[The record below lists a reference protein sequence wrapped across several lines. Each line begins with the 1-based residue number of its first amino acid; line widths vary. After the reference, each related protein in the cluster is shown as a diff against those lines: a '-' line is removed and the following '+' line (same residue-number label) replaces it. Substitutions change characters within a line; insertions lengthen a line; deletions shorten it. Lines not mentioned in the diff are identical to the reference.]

1 MEIKK
6 EIYISASGSLLVI
19 VFLSL
24 FFVFPLISE
33 ITKTSKEMSLEISD
47 RLLLKDQYSEA
58 GNFKQKYESY
68 QTSLDKIDNMFVD
81 AKNPVAFI
89 EFLEKTASD
98 LGIKLQIS
106 APSLINEGA
115 LSYSKF
121 QLSANGGFSN
131 TLKFL
136 KQIEAGEYLIKIQ
149 NLSITNNES
158 AKQAT
163 QTGANITIKALS
175 K

>member
-6 EIYISASGSLLVI
+6 EIYISASASFLLI
-19 VFLSL
+19 VSLSL
-24 FFVFPLISE
+24 FFIFPLINE
-33 ITKTSKEMSLEISD
+33 ITQTSKKMSLQIND
-47 RLLLKDQYSEA
+47 RILLKSQFNEA

-81 AKNPVAFI
+81 SKNPVAFI

-98 LGIKLQIS
+98 FGINLQIS

-115 LSYSKF
+115 LTYSKF
-121 QLSANGGFSN
+121 QLSTSGGFSG

-136 KQIEAGEYLIKIQ
+136 KKIESGEYLIKIQ
-149 NLSITNNES
+149 NLSVANNES

-163 QTGANITIKALS
+163 QTATNITIKALS